1 MCARTTMKEQPDG
14 LAAYLDGMQPGL
26 AAPAGYRPRYNI
38 APTQQHFILAGE
50 AERIAAR
57 CARWGLVNSWA
68 GDAKRAARQINAR
81 IETAA
86 GSRAYARAFKRRRCA
101 VPFDGWYE
109 WSGPKSARRPHWI
122 HRGDE
127 QPFLLA
133 GLWELWTP
141 PGGEQPLATFTILT
155 TGADARLQPIH
166 DRMPVVLPE
175 DRAAEWVDP
184 ALDDPDRALR
194 LLAGVNMDAFTAR
207 AVSTHVNYVRNDA
220 PALIEEIDPA
230 ALETAPRQ
238 APRLL

>member
-1 MCARTTMKEQPDG
+1 MCARTTMKQDPAA

-38 APTQQHFILAGE
+38 APTQQHFILTGGPE
-50 AERIAAR
+50 QIASR
-57 CARWGLVNSWA
+57 SARWGLVNSWA
-68 GDAKRAARQINAR
+68 KDAKRAARQINAR

-109 WSGPKSARRPHWI
+109 WSGPKSARQPHWI

-127 QPFLLA
+127 SPFLFA

-141 PGGEQPLATFTILT
+141 PDGAEPLATFTILT
-155 TGADARLQPIH
+155 AGAAARLQPIH

-194 LLAGVNMDAFTAR
+194 LLADVNMDAFTVR
-207 AVSTHVNYVRNDA
+207 AVSTRVNYVQNDA
-220 PALIEEIDPA
+220 PDLIEEIDA
-230 ALETAPRQ
+230 AEIDAVQPQ
-238 APRLL
+238 ALKLL